1 MDSKI
6 VEWVDKI
13 EICQIW
19 VQSYTTVTKFFTC
32 HFIDPEG
39 YKVNGHQMFH
49 HVLEK
54 FQTLEFQ
61 MSKLEHFELEF
72 GVFQNVPCGTRLS
85 RNYKSPNLRKL
96 IAQLFIQMILD

>member
-13 EICQIW
+13 KICQIR

-32 HFIDPEG
+32 HFNDPEG
-39 YKVNGHQMFH
+39 YKVNGHHMFH
-49 HVLEK
+49 RVLDK

-72 GVFQNVPCGTRLS
+72 WLFQNVPCETRLS
-85 RNYKSPNLRKL
+85 RNYKSPNLRK
-96 IAQLFIQMILD
+96 